1 MWSTTKASTIFFF
14 LGGDRTGDGMF
25 AICCRRFS
33 MDWTRAGES
42 GDRGVHERIGD
53 DGDMPV
59 LVEVR
64 RRDFNAASISCNA
77 SVVFL
82 YALGYVRCRCASL
95 SASMVDSCPAS
106 TAAPLGLSSRGESG
120 RRRGGAGRRSCA
132 RQEEEGDPSSGPNK
146 EPPSW
151 LRGVVRGPPSSR
163 TSCRSLRSRA
173 QTAPDDPGDAPDV
186 GALPFLTAGD
196 GMPFRS
202 EPVRR
207 RGGDRFLRRPRPP
220 RPPGVRS
227 LAAYGDS
234 IK

>member
-1 MWSTTKASTIFFF
+1 
-14 LGGDRTGDGMF
+14 
-25 AICCRRFS
+25 
-33 MDWTRAGES
+33 
-42 GDRGVHERIGD
+42 
-53 DGDMPV
+53 
-59 LVEVR
+59 
-64 RRDFNAASISCNA
+64 
-77 SVVFL
+77 
-82 YALGYVRCRCASL
+82 
-95 SASMVDSCPAS
+95 
-106 TAAPLGLSSRGESG
+106 
-120 RRRGGAGRRSCA
+120 
-132 RQEEEGDPSSGPNK
+132 
-146 EPPSW
+146 
-151 LRGVVRGPPSSR
+151 VVRGPPSSR

-207 RGGDRFLRRPRPP
+207 GGDRFLRRPRPPRPP